1 MAFTKIPAA
10 TNRTLDFTSSGTWT
24 VPSGVYSA
32 EFLVVGAGGG
42 GGAVTVSTAA
52 NYGVGGGGGGGSVK
66 YATLPTTPGTSYTI
80 TVGAKG
86 VGATGAAGTN
96 GGYSEI
102 VLSGISLVQ
111 SYGGQGGQATVAN
124 ATISPVLNTRTIA
137 GAGGRAD
144 EDSTSTLQGSGGGGA
159 FNITPATG
167 NLLFGFEGSNSIASS
182 VTAGPG
188 VSIGGYGIDGYGFGG
203 QGGSINPAST
213 FNTPGAAFNAGV
225 GAFRTTTGATAGGN
239 AGANFGSGGGGACAH
254 TSTTA
259 VAGGNGSD
267 GLVRITYFAQI
278 CDCRR

>member
-10 TNRTLDFTSSGTWT
+10 TNRTVDFTTSGTFT

-42 GGAVTVSTAA
+42 GGAVTVSTVA
-52 NYGVGGGGGGGSVK
+52 NCGVSGGGGGGSVK
-66 YATLPTTPGTSYTI
+66 YVTLPTTPGTSYTI

-86 VGATGAAGTN
+86 VGAAGAAGTN

-102 VLSGISLVQ
+102 VLSAVSLVQ

-124 ATISPVLNTRTIA
+124 AVISPVLNTRTIA

-144 EDSTSTLQGSGGGGA
+144 EDVSTTLQGSGGGGA
-159 FNITPATG
+159 FALKPDTG
-167 NLLFGFEGSNSIASS
+167 NLLFGVEGSNSVASATS
-182 VTAGPG
+182 TSTQ
-188 VSIGGYGIDGYGFGG
+188 VSLGGYGIDGYGFGG
-203 QGGSINPAST
+203 QGGSINPSSS

-225 GAFRTTTGATAGGN
+225 GALRTTTGATAGGN

-254 TSTTA
+254 TNITA